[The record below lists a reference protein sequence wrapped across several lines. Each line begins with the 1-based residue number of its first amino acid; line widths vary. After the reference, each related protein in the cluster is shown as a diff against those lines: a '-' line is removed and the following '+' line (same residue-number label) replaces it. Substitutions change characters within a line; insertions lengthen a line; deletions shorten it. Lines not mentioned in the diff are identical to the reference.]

1 MEEITDK
8 STLKEAETPTEVVV
22 NKVEPVLNQ
31 PKVIFKLMKVGDNCA
46 LLNVRKEP
54 ILESEVITQIKSG
67 VTVNV
72 NLDKS
77 TSDFFYVASEVIDLE
92 HKKPIHGYC
101 KKEFVIE

>member
-8 STLKEAETPTEVVV
+8 NTLKEVETPTEVVV

-31 PKVIFKLMKVGDNCA
+31 PKVIFKFMKVGDNCA
-46 LLNVRKEP
+46 LLNVRKDP
-54 ILESEVITQIKSG
+54 SLESEVIAQIKSG

>member
-1 MEEITDK
+1 MEEPVEK
-8 STLKEAETPTEVVV
+8 SISTEAETLTEVVV

-54 ILESEVITQIKSG
+54 SLESEVIAKINSG
-67 VTVNV
+67 ATINV

-77 TSDFFYVASEVIDLE
+77 TSDFFYVASEVIDSE

-101 KKEFVIE
+101 KKDFLV

>member
-8 STLKEAETPTEVVV
+8 NTLKEVETPTEVVV

-31 PKVIFKLMKVGDNCA
+31 PKVIFKFMKVGDNCA
-46 LLNVRKEP
+46 LLNVRKDP
-54 ILESEVITQIKSG
+54 SLESEVIAKINSG
-67 VTVNV
+67 ATINV

-77 TSDFFYVASEVIDLE
+77 TSDFFYVASEVIDSE

-101 KKEFVIE
+101 KKDFLV